1 MPTFIKTGFWE
12 KTQKGFD
19 HWLNL
24 DLFVA
29 QAVPTPNLQQVTDTG
44 YITTTAITVAAL
56 NLTDV
61 SAPALK
67 GSLVY
72 NNHILNFYNENSE
85 SITTV
90 DSVNRI
96 NALGFASALN
106 NTGQDV
112 NAFGATAAQDNN
124 ANNVNAF
131 GSVACAT
138 NQGNDVNG
146 FGNGSAY
153 NNVGSSLNALGN
165 SAANI
170 NSGNYVNALGNNSA
184 YNNTGNDVNA
194 FGNTAAYNNAGDN
207 VNAFGNGA
215 GNDNLLSGQTIFSN
229 ASIPTYADRTAAALA
244 ITIFEGASPGCTYLY
259 YDLSRNYISA
269 IIT

>member
-1 MPTFIKTGFWE
+1 MSTFIKTGFWE

-24 DLFVA
+24 DLFIA
-29 QAVPTPNLQQVTDTG
+29 QAVPTPNLQQVTNIG
-44 YITTTAITVAAL
+44 NTTTNAITVTSL

-61 SAPALK
+61 SAPGLK

-85 SITTV
+85 IITTV
-90 DSVNRI
+90 DYINGI
-96 NALGFASALN
+96 NALGFRSALN
-106 NTGQDV
+106 NNGQHLNAFGDGAALDNQGTDV
-112 NAFGATAAQDNN
+112 NALGRTSCYNNQGDAVNGLGSSAAFTNTGH
-124 ANNVNAF
+124 NVNAI
-131 GSVACAT
+131 GQSSAT
-138 NQGNDVNG
+138 SNTG
-146 FGNGSAY
+146 Y
-153 NNVGSSLNALGN
+153 N
-165 SAANI
+165 
-170 NSGNYVNALGNNSA
+170 VNALGNNSA
-184 YNNTGNDVNA
+184 YNNTGNNVNA

-244 ITIFEGASPGCTYLY
+244 ITIFNGASPGCTYLY
-259 YDLSRNYISA
+259 YDLSKNYISA